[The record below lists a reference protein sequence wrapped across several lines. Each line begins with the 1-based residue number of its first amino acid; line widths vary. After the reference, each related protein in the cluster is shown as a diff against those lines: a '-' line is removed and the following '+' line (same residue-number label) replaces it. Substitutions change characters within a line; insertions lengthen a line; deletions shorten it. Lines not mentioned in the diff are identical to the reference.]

1 MSGYSVLEGSH
12 TVVFT
17 AQECVIVSC
26 SFHDPPRLSPFALQE
41 EDVSLVVVVVVVALA
56 IVVLCVCGLGFG
68 VPVFTHPASITVYL
82 GCSKTGSFVILAA
95 K

>member
-1 MSGYSVLEGSH
+1 MLGYSVLEGSH
-12 TVVFT
+12 VVVFT
-17 AQECVIVSC
+17 AQECAIVSC
-26 SFHDPPRLSPFALQE
+26 SFHDPPRLSPSSLQE
-41 EDVSLVVVVVVVALA
+41 EDVSLVVVVVVALA

-82 GCSKTGSFVILAA
+82 GCSKTGSFVTLAT